1 MVEFTTQFCD
11 SASFSQTALWQY
23 GRYEKGADFTQLPI
37 LNEHTVI
44 TYVTEGS
51 GSLKLGSSM
60 HTIEPGSILV
70 MFPDV
75 CVNASALHGPIQLM
89 WAEMSGDALPKIL
102 ARAGL
107 TPQKPILS
115 LADLGDNCKTKS
127 TLAQLTAPD
136 AELGALTAYGLAME
150 MLDCLV
156 QESPRPCQPK
166 VSNLQQYY
174 VEKSIRYIK
183 TKYPQDISVEDVA
196 QYCGLNRS
204 YLGKLFRDA
213 TGMTTQEYLI
223 RQRMSV
229 ACHYLEIGA
238 APIATIARSVGYPN
252 QLHFSRAFHKVFG
265 IPPREWQK
273 RNRKNA
279 K

>member
-11 SASFSQTALWQY
+11 SASFCQTALRQY
-23 GRYEKGADFTQLPI
+23 GRYEKDADTKQLPF

-44 TYVTEGS
+44 AYITEGS
-51 GSLKLGSSM
+51 GSFKLGTSL
-60 HTIEPGSILV
+60 HTIEAGSVLV

-75 CVNASALHGPIQLM
+75 CVNATAFEGPVKVM
-89 WAEMSGDALPKIL
+89 WAEMSGDPLPKIL

-107 TPQKPILS
+107 TLQKPILS
-115 LADLGDNCKTKS
+115 LADLGDRCKTAK
-127 TLAQLTAPD
+127 TMARLTDPD
-136 AELGALTAYGLAME
+136 TELGALEAYGLAME
-150 MLDCLV
+150 VLNNV
-156 QESPRPCQPK
+156 VEESPRPCQPK

-174 VEKSIRYIK
+174 VDKSIRYIK

-204 YLGKLFRDA
+204 YLGKLFRNA

-229 ACHYLEIGA
+229 ACHYLQIGA

-273 RNRKNA
+273 RNRKNG

>member
-11 SASFSQTALWQY
+11 SASFCQTALRQY
-23 GRYEKGADFTQLPI
+23 GRYEKDADTKQLPF

-44 TYVTEGS
+44 AYITEGS
-51 GSLKLGSSM
+51 GTFKLGTSL
-60 HTIEPGSILV
+60 HTIEAGSVLV

-75 CVNASALHGPIQLM
+75 CVNATAFEGPVKVM
-89 WAEMSGDALPKIL
+89 WAEMSGDPLPKIL

-115 LADLGDNCKTKS
+115 LADLGDRCKTAK
-127 TLAQLTAPD
+127 TLACLTDPD
-136 AELGALTAYGLAME
+136 TELGALEAYGLAME
-150 MLDCLV
+150 VLNNV
-156 QESPRPCQPK
+156 VEESPRPCQPK

-174 VEKSIRYIK
+174 VDKSIRYIK

-229 ACHYLEIGA
+229 ACHYLQIGA

-273 RNRKNA
+273 RNRKNG

>member
-11 SASFSQTALWQY
+11 SASFCQTALRQY
-23 GRYEKGADFTQLPI
+23 GRYEKDADTKQLPF

-44 TYVTEGS
+44 AYITEGS
-51 GSLKLGSSM
+51 GSLKLGTSL
-60 HTIEPGSILV
+60 HTIEAGSVLV

-75 CVNASALHGPIQLM
+75 CVNASAFEGSAKVM
-89 WAEMSGDALPKIL
+89 WAEMSGDPLPKIL

-115 LADLGDNCKTKS
+115 LADLGEHCKTAK
-127 TLAQLTAPD
+127 TLARLTDPD
-136 AELGALTAYGLAME
+136 TELGALEAYGLAME
-150 MLDCLV
+150 MLDNV
-156 QESPRPCQPK
+156 VEESPRPCQPK

-174 VEKSIRYIK
+174 VDESIRYIK

-229 ACHYLEIGA
+229 ACHYLQIGA

-273 RNRKNA
+273 RNRKNG

>member
-11 SASFSQTALWQY
+11 SASFSQTALRQY
-23 GRYEKGADFTQLPI
+23 GRYEKDADSKQLPF

-44 TYVTEGS
+44 AYVTEGS
-51 GSLKLGSSM
+51 GTLKLGTSL
-60 HTIEPGSILV
+60 HTIESGSVIV

-75 CVNASALHGPIQLM
+75 CVNASAFSGSAKAM
-89 WAEMSGDALPKIL
+89 WAEMSGEALSKIL

-107 TPQKPILS
+107 TPQKPILA
-115 LADLGDNCKTKS
+115 LEENCKIKN
-127 TLAQLTAPD
+127 TLARLTDPD
-136 AELGALTAYGLAME
+136 AELGALAAYGLAME
-150 MLDCLV
+150 MLDNLV
-156 QESPRPCQPK
+156 EESPRPCQPK

-174 VEKSIRYIK
+174 VDKSIRYIK

-229 ACHYLEIGA
+229 ACHYLQIGA

-273 RNRKNA
+273 RNRKSA